1 MTAVFLV
8 AVSVGLDNFA
18 AAAAYGMASAG
29 PRKRLELVLV
39 FGLFAGGMPLLG
51 LFLGTRLG
59 GVLGGAAAPC
69 GAGLLVL
76 VGAYGLYEAI
86 SDRRKQGAAASA
98 ARTDRATQADRD
110 DRGQAPQAW
119 QGMRATRLWL
129 TGAALS
135 LDSLVVGLA
144 LGAYQVP
151 LAVAVL
157 TFAIVGTGLSLAGM
171 EIGRRLGSVLGELG
185 GLIGSVALIGVGI
198 ALGTGL
204 LLAGRHSTGPG
215 KRGTSRT

>member
-1 MTAVFLV
+1 
-8 AVSVGLDNFA
+8 
-18 AAAAYGMASAG
+18 
-29 PRKRLELVLV
+29 
-39 FGLFAGGMPLLG
+39 MPLLG

-86 SDRRKQGAAASA
+86 SNRRKQDAA
-98 ARTDRATQADRD
+98 ARTDRTASAASASRDDQA

-144 LGAYQVP
+144 LGAYHVP

-185 GLIGSVALIGVGI
+185 GLLGSVALIGVGI

-204 LLAGRHSTGPG
+204 LLAGRSTGPG